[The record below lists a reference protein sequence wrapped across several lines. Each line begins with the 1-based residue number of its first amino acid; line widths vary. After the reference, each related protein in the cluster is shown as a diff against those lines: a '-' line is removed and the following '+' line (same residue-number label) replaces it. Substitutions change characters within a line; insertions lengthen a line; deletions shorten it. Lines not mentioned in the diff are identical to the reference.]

1 MERSTKTF
9 TTAGGHEVVMYDY
22 LTGLEVETIRNFY
35 TSKAEIKSIS
45 QDGTKVEAG
54 VAGMSVEA
62 AMETKKLALRTAIRS
77 IDGNSEDVDSAALN
91 LPNDDYQEVLGAVN
105 ELIEGK
111 KK

>member
-1 MERSTKTF
+1 
-9 TTAGGHEVVMYDY
+9 
-22 LTGLEVETIRNFY
+22 
-35 TSKAEIKSIS
+35 
-45 QDGTKVEAG
+45 
-54 VAGMSVEA
+54 MSVEA